1 MILGTYD
8 ESYGELR
15 EDEYLLKLRD
25 DYEWDWDGEK
35 HQVKNSYKTG
45 FLSKLT
51 KKGEVPI
58 KFKDWGK
65 TTYGGPVPTTYV
77 WQESFRSGWKL
88 KSWRIGK
95 SQEWAKVQHPDGFL
109 VEIYWSNFLEIVLD
123 ATMDQGVLVGEYKW
137 EANKLIKKK

>member
-45 FLSKLT
+45 FLTKLT
-51 KKGEVPI
+51 KKGELPKAFDYWGTQSVPYS
-58 KFKDWGK
+58 KL
-65 TTYGGPVPTTYV
+65 TVYV

-109 VEIYWSNFLEIVLD
+109 VEIYLSNFLEIVLD